1 MSRAALIDVD
11 ELLAAARTQFDQAE
25 DERGVSIGAWADEH
39 LLLPRGSG
47 LVQHQSDLTPYW
59 RRIHEVA
66 RARILREPLP
76 HDPQAH
82 LVEEVTVICSAQIG
96 KTYGLV
102 VPLLAWISAVAPR
115 DVGVILPSHD
125 DTKQFARNK
134 LRKSFDESPRLASLL
149 PRGAEALAR
158 RMGAKA
164 WLLDRMTAYF
174 LNGAVAQ
181 QLRQRDIPVL
191 LEDEFD
197 ALPANVDG
205 QGSPL
210 LLAQERQKS
219 FPADRFTLRITTP
232 TTVDAHGWRLLGQG
246 DHQRLLIACDGC
258 GHHQWLDPERIEV
271 TAPDAS
277 PEAIQIDDLAVW
289 RCGKC
294 GRRHR
299 TDDLHRA
306 IARACASPIFGP
318 GGGWMPGVWEQ
329 LRDGTGVWN
338 PDCSFDL
345 AGRAVRWANP
355 SGLHRSHWLNSLY
368 SSFITLGRYVR
379 GDRDSANGSADDRQT
394 FINNSQ
400 ANPFSPRTD
409 GLSADVVAASVAKGV
424 TGYQHGQCPVA
435 AWRVLLSCDQQG
447 ISIDASWFPYVVR
460 AWCETGESFLIEA
473 GRVDG
478 FEGLD
483 ALATKSWLIGGVGRK
498 ADVITIDTGNGM
510 MMRPIR
516 QWCAQEK
523 SRRISIAGSGTM
535 GPEYSFNEVRLQPKN
550 ADRLCGLPVVYYYNA
565 NVFRDLLALRV
576 ANHPTVMPWHIPPDA
591 PEFYRDSLTAEE
603 RVYQETTIKGRP
615 VRRSIWR
622 TKQWTDERGKVH
634 ERKDNHWWD
643 AEGQNLAITIILGW
657 WKPKRTSPILPAT
670 IRRSA

>member
-1 MSRAALIDVD
+1 MSRSALIDAD
-11 ELLAAARTQFDQAE
+11 ELLAAARAQFDQAE
-25 DERGVSIGAWADEH
+25 DERSLSIGQWADER

-47 LVQHQSDLTPYW
+47 MTAHQSDLTPYW

-66 RARILREPLP
+66 RARVLRQPLP

-82 LVEEVTVICSAQIG
+82 LVEEITVICSAQIG

-102 VPLLAWISAVAPR
+102 VPTLAWIAAVAPR

-134 LRKSFDESPRLASLL
+134 LRKSFEQSPRLAGLF
-149 PRGAEALAR
+149 PQGAEALAR
-158 RMGAKA
+158 KVGAKA
-164 WLLDRMTAYF
+164 WLLDQLTLYF

-181 QLRQRDIPVL
+181 QLRQRDIPIL

-219 FPADRFTLRITTP
+219 FPAERFTLRITTP
-232 TTVDAHGWRLLGQG
+232 TTIDAHGWRTINHG
-246 DHQRLLIACDGC
+246 DHQRLLIACESC

-271 TAPDAS
+271 TVADAS
-277 PEAIQIDDLAVW
+277 PEAIQIADLAVW
-289 RCGKC
+289 RCAKC

-299 TDDLHRA
+299 TDDLRRA
-306 IARACASPIFGP
+306 ITRACASPIFGP
-318 GGGWMPGVWEQ
+318 GGGWMPGTWEQ
-329 LRDGTGVWN
+329 LRDGASVWT

-345 AGRAVRWANP
+345 AGRAVSWATP

-368 SSFITLGRYVR
+368 SSFITIGRYVR
-379 GDRDSANGSADDRQT
+379 ADRDSASGSSDDRQT
-394 FINNSQ
+394 FINNWQ

-409 GLSADVVAASVAKGV
+409 GLSADAVATSVARGV
-424 TGYQHGQCPVA
+424 PGYQHGQCPTP
-435 AWRVLLSCDQQG
+435 AWRIVLSCDQQG
-447 ISIDASWFPYVVR
+447 ISIENSWFPYIVR
-460 AWCETGESFLIEA
+460 AWMDTGESFLIEA

-478 FEGLD
+478 FDGLD
-483 ALATKSWLIGGVGRK
+483 ALASKTWPVGGIARK
-498 ADVITIDTGNGM
+498 ADTITIDTGNGTM
-510 MMRPIR
+510 LRTIR
-516 QWCAQEK
+516 AWCAQEK
-523 SRRISIAGSGTM
+523 LRRYSIAGSGTM
-535 GPEYSFNEVRLQPKN
+535 GPEYSFNEIRASPKN
-550 ADRLCGLPVVYYYNA
+550 ADKMCGCAVAYYYNA

-576 ANHPTVMPWHIPPDA
+576 TNHPSVMPWHIPPDA

-603 RVYQETTIKGRP
+603 RVWQETTIKGRP

-622 TKQWTDERGKVH
+622 PKQWTDERGTVH
-634 ERKDNHWWD
+634 VRSDNHWWD

-657 WKPKRTSPILPAT
+657 WKPKRTGPILPAT
-670 IRRSA
+670 IRR